1 MLSKRF
7 CPKRREG
14 KTHCDIYPGPGSGLC
29 GLGQVSDS
37 VPQGGKLILALTDPS
52 PRKRPEISSG
62 AWEFPRKQ
70 ISVLREGL
78 SSC

>member
-1 MLSKRF
+1 MTFTQGQGLA
-7 CPKRREG
+7 
-14 KTHCDIYPGPGSGLC
+14 YVASGRS
-29 GLGQVSDS
+29 VT

-62 AWEFPRKQ
+62 AWGFPRKQ